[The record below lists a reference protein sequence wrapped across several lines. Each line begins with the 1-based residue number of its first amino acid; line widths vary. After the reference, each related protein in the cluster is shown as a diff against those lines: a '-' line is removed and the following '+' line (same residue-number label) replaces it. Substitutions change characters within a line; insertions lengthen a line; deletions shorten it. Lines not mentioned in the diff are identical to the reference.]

1 MDASTPSVAQFE
13 WGIEKK
19 THKIRGNGGGMNL
32 NDLSRGRVGH
42 EFVQNA
48 LWEILIELVIIHE

>member
-1 MDASTPSVAQFE
+1 
-13 WGIEKK
+13 
-19 THKIRGNGGGMNL
+19 MNL
-32 NDLSRGRVGH
+32 NDLSRGGVGH